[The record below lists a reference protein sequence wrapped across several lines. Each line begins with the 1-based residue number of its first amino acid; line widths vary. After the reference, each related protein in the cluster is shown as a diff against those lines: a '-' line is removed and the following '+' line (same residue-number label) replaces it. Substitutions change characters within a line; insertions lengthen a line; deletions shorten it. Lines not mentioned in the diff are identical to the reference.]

1 MAPHYFSKKERSTWV
16 ESILLAD
23 YGPTSLW
30 VHIDHH
36 GGADLERRDEGT
48 LKPMERMHLDAQ
60 ELGTLLHKLE
70 HPKRLELEPVPF
82 HDEDGAHGYA
92 RCPACGEKAELDRG
106 PSDKVAV
113 ILCPVCGERYATI
126 VPGTPYYGEI

>member
-1 MAPHYFSKKERSTWV
+1 MAPHYFSNKERSTWV
-16 ESILLAD
+16 ESILLHD
-23 YGPTSLW
+23 YGPTALW

-36 GGADLERRDEGT
+36 GGATLARVDNAGGGALEH
-48 LKPMERMHLDAQ
+48 MHLYDH

-82 HDEDGAHGYA
+82 HDEDGAHGYV